1 MRGARG
7 FTLLEVLVALAI
19 LGLGAV
25 ALIQLSAQGL
35 RLLKQSDSHQAA
47 VLLADR
53 LARDVTPL
61 AEGVET
67 GTAGEFTWERRVT
80 TVGTPDAL
88 HAVDGPATRLLSLTI
103 TVRWS
108 RTASVTLATLRTAPG
123 T

>member
-1 MRGARG
+1 MSGARG

-35 RLLKQSDSHQAA
+35 RLLTQSDTHQAA

-53 LARDVTPL
+53 LTRDVTPL

-67 GTAGEFTWERRVT
+67 GNSGDLTWERRVT
-80 TVGTPDAL
+80 VVGTPDGL
-88 HAVDGPATRLLSLTI
+88 HPAEGPTPRLLALTVI
-103 TVRWS
+103 VRN
-108 RTASVTLATLRTAPG
+108 RGVSVTVATLRAASG

>member
-1 MRGARG
+1 VSGSRG
-7 FTLLEVLVALAI
+7 FTLLEVLVAVAI
-19 LGLGAV
+19 LSLGAV

-53 LARDVTPL
+53 LAREATPL

-67 GTAGEFTWERRVT
+67 GTAGELAWERRVT
-80 TVGTPDAL
+80 AVVTPDAL
-88 HAVDGPATRLLSLTI
+88 HAVEGRVARLFELTV

-108 RTASVTLATLRTAPG
+108 RGASLTLATLRTVPG